1 MGKQNEKYTHRCKHK
16 HFKLYNFEI
25 VPSDSRLCYNFL
37 LFNLEVYKDKKLLT
51 EKKTRQILF
60 FLKYQQKLA

>member
-1 MGKQNEKYTHRCKHK
+1 MGKQNEQYTHRCKHK

-25 VPSDSRLCYNFL
+25 VPSDSL
-37 LFNLEVYKDKKLLT
+37 LFNVEVYKDKQLLT